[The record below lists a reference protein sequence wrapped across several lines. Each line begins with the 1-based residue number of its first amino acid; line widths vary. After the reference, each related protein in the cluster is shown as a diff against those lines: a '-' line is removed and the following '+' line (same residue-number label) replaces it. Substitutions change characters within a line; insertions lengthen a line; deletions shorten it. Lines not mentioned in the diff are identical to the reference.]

1 MLNVF
6 WSNSQTLLPKTECLG
21 QITAPI
27 NASGRRISS
36 ETSGLFLCNSS
47 TAVSWRKQVNNTN
60 KQKTH
65 INNTQPSCPFSRKL
79 LISLVSPC
87 QFGLSILEVC
97 YMQNYQ
103 GKLKKKK
110 IPSSKTKPKTRR
122 ASARN
127 VDWTLCHLSLH
138 IHWTEQGQYVS
149 SSSPTVKR
157 VCTHVGARS
166 FATRLTGYGK
176 LPRTLRILYTCR
188 TSGPILS

>member
-1 MLNVF
+1 MYILTNMKRHPPHPTPTRREKQQMPPTLNNDLRQKTYKQMEQSKTKEKRRTKMEKTGIFSNVLNVF

-65 INNTQPSCPFSRKL
+65 INNTQPSCPFSTKP
-79 LISLVSPC
+79 LISLVSSC

-103 GKLKKKK
+103 GKKK
-110 IPSSKTKPKTRR
+110 SK
-122 ASARN
+122 
-127 VDWTLCHLSLH
+127 
-138 IHWTEQGQYVS
+138 
-149 SSSPTVKR
+149 
-157 VCTHVGARS
+157 
-166 FATRLTGYGK
+166 
-176 LPRTLRILYTCR
+176 
-188 TSGPILS
+188 